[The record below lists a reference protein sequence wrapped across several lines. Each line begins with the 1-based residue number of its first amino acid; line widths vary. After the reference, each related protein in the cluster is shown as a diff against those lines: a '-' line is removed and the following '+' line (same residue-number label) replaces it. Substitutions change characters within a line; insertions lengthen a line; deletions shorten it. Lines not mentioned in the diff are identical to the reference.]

1 MWSCFDDFVIRKL
14 TVRSEFN
21 LEIKFKIFLIYVN
34 IEFSRLLIVVILEP
48 EATKDNIL
56 TTYILNINGSDIL
69 KEKEVPKGDGSSKF
83 ESKEVYPSV
92 CRRLLI
98 HSSLCHAVMFTSFH
112 LSNFSSTWSD
122 AYWNIF
128 SSPSSCC
135 MNK

>member
-1 MWSCFDDFVIRKL
+1 MGNGDSQKL
-14 TVRSEFN
+14 SFCMLY

-69 KEKEVPKGDGSSKF
+69 KEKEVPKGDGSNKF

-92 CRRLLI
+92 CRLLLI
-98 HSSLCHAVMFTSFH
+98 HSSLGHAVMFTSFH
-112 LSNFSSTWSD
+112 LSNFSS
-122 AYWNIF
+122 I
-128 SSPSSCC
+128 
-135 MNK
+135 